1 MDILYLIY
9 YVIVVL
15 TCHKS
20 DLLSNSV
27 VSISE
32 F

>member
-9 YVIVVL
+9 YVIVVFK
-15 TCHKS
+15 CHKS

-27 VSISE
+27 VSIS
-32 F
+32 